1 MNFFIIDDTA
11 TIRGMLSNIIEEEG
25 LGTVVGEAADGA
37 EVNADNLAMLD
48 VDILMIDL
56 LMPVRDGIE
65 TVREIAPSFHGK
77 IIMISQ
83 VETKDMISEA
93 YSLGV
98 EHYITKPINRLEVVS
113 VIKKVSDY
121 LVLEKSLHNIQKSLS
136 FLTKHNRNDLPFD
149 NTRQEKQPSFNS
161 AAKSILLELGI
172 VGKSGEKD
180 LLDLLPILHQWD
192 TEGNRDIPPLKELY
206 EQAAKKRLGSSITPE
221 AVRKEGKAVEQRIR
235 RTLQQVLEHLASL
248 GLTDFANPTFE
259 YYSSKLFD
267 YTQVRMK
274 MLELEGKNQTTTTR
288 IDIKKFFHALLMETK
303 VRMRRGDHG
312 DGSRG
317 FF

>member
-1 MNFFIIDDTA
+1 VISVNFFIIDDTA

-25 LGTVVGEAADGA
+25 LGSVVGEAANGA
-37 EVNADNLAMLD
+37 EVDADNLAILD

-65 TVREIAPSFHGK
+65 TVRDIAPSFHGK

-98 EHYITKPINRLEVVS
+98 VHYITKPINRLEVVS
-113 VIKKVSDY
+113 VMKKVSDY

-136 FLTKHNRNDLPFD
+136 FLTKHNRNNLPFD
-149 NTRQEKQPSFNS
+149 NTRPGKQPSFIS

-180 LLDLLPILHQWD
+180 LLDLLTILHQWD
-192 TEGNRDIPPLKELY
+192 TEEDRDIPPLKELY
-206 EQAAKKRLGSSITPE
+206 EQSAKKRLGSSITPE

-288 IDIKKFFHALLMETK
+288 IDIKKFLHALLMETK
-303 VRMRRGDHG
+303 VR
-312 DGSRG
+312 S
-317 FF
+317 